1 MKHTNTDAG
10 PVETLH
16 GMYVVVYTEL
26 KKLGVGSSMCLS
38 EKRLLTY
45 IHMHIYIYITRRYSN
60 ILVTLFWDGNKTS
73 RGTPSK
79 TPQRCRCS
87 LH

>member
-10 PVETLH
+10 PVETLYA
-16 GMYVVVYTEL
+16 MYVVVYIEL
-26 KKLGVGSSMCLS
+26 IKLGVGSSICLS
-38 EKRLLTY
+38 EERLLTY
-45 IHMHIYIYITRRYSN
+45 IRRYSN
-60 ILVTLFWDGNKTS
+60 ILVTLFRDGNRTS

-79 TPQRCRCS
+79 TPQRCRFA

>member
-16 GMYVVVYTEL
+16 AMYVVVYIEL
-26 KKLGVGSSMCLS
+26 IKLGVGSSICLS

-45 IHMHIYIYITRRYSN
+45 IHMYITRRYSN
-60 ILVTLFWDGNKTS
+60 ILVTLFRDGNRTS

-79 TPQRCRCS
+79 TPQRCRFS